1 MKKLQWM
8 LIVMMVGALILAA
21 CGGGPAPA
29 APSGGGAPAPSG
41 AKATEVPQAPQSKP
55 SAATPVPNPP
65 ADTGSNKT
73 GNALDKLEVNDVTE
87 GLASLNSYKST
98 FTMSFDG
105 QENGQPKQSNW
116 TIVEEFSKN
125 PPAKRTSMQ
134 GTGTGT
140 ATQATSLQSIEV
152 DGKSYSI
159 MGDIC
164 ASADSK
170 EAPSSTLGFT
180 PSSVIGDITTAQLL
194 GTETINGVPTQ
205 HFQSD
210 LSRFATLGQYSNAKS
225 EVWIA
230 QPGNYVMKYIFEATG
245 KDAFF
250 GSGNAEGTL
259 RWVYELSNV
268 NQPLNITAPE
278 NCGGAPQDIPV
289 MTDAKDQSSF
299 GTMSTYTTPS
309 TFDDVVAF
317 YKKEMIASG
326 WQEKEGGM
334 SSDGFTMLSYAKDKR
349 TAQVTIT
356 SDKDKN
362 VTSVMITINE
372 PK

>member
-1 MKKLQWM
+1 MTKLQWM
-8 LIVMMVGALILAA
+8 LIVMVVGTLILAA
-21 CGGGPAPA
+21 CGGPAPA

-41 AKATEVPQAPQSKP
+41 AKATEAPQVPQSKQP
-55 SAATPVPNPP
+55 AATPASNPP
-65 ADTGSNKT
+65 VDTGSNKT
-73 GNALDKLEVNDVTE
+73 GNVLDKVEVSDVTE
-87 GLASLNSYKST
+87 GLASLNSYTST

-105 QENGQPKQSNW
+105 KESGQPKQWTW
-116 TIVEEFSKN
+116 TIEEEYSKN
-125 PPAKRTSMQ
+125 PPAKHSIMK
-134 GTGTGT
+134 GTGTSSQDT
-140 ATQATSLQSIEV
+140 TFESIEV

-159 MGDIC
+159 MGNIC

-170 EAPSSTLGFT
+170 EAPSSTIGFT

-259 RWVYELSNV
+259 HWVYELGNV

-289 MTDAKDQSSF
+289 MADAKDQSSI
-299 GTMSTYTTPS
+299 GNMSTYTTPS
-309 TFDDVVAF
+309 AFDDVVAF
-317 YKKEMIASG
+317 YKKEMTTNG

-334 SSDGFTMLSYAKDKR
+334 SSDSFTMLSYAKDKR

-356 SDKDKN
+356 ADKDNN
-362 VTSVMITINE
+362 VTSVMITVTE

>member
-1 MKKLQWM
+1 MKKLLWM
-8 LIVMMVGALILAA
+8 LIIMGVGALILAA
-21 CGGGPAPA
+21 CGAAPA

-41 AKATEVPQAPQSKP
+41 AKATEAPQAPQSKP
-55 SAATPVPNPP
+55 SAATSVSNPP
-65 ADTGSNKT
+65 ADTGSNQT
-73 GNALDKLEVNDVTE
+73 GNVPDKVEVGDVTE

-105 QENGQPKQSNW
+105 QPKQSNW

-125 PPAKRTSMQ
+125 PPAKRTTTNGTGASMQ
-134 GTGTGT
+134 DM
-140 ATQATSLQSIEV
+140 ASQWIEV
-152 DGKSYSI
+152 DGKFYLITSDTCTST
-159 MGDIC
+159 
-164 ASADSK
+164 DSK

-180 PSSVIGDITTAQLL
+180 PSSVIGDITAAQLL

-230 QPGNYVMKYIFEATG
+230 QPGNYVVKYIFEATG
-245 KDAFF
+245 PDTFF
-250 GSGNAEGTL
+250 GSSNAEGTL

-278 NCGGAPQDIPV
+278 NCGGTPQDIPV

-299 GTMSTYTTPS
+299 GNMSTYTTPS

-317 YKKEMIASG
+317 YKKEMTANG

-356 SDKDKN
+356 ADKDKN